1 MERPEKVLING
12 DSLGGEKMRIKIE
25 FETRN
30 EYLPIDYRRK
40 YLSYLKKA
48 IDEYNHDLYIAL
60 YGEGLTSKVFC
71 LSIYF
76 PPKVIIAKDQVVLH
90 SKRLQV
96 TFTTRDLLLGIHLVN
111 AHMARVNKWFPLADS
126 GNELKAVSI
135 IKAEEVTITTNVVHF
150 KILSPLVI
158 RDHDEADGR
167 DWYLTFGD
175 DDFERVWKRNLTTEL
190 QNVFRRDV
198 SRDIEALKIKSIDL
212 RKTVV
217 KNYSIYIACTIGSFV
232 LEGENYLL
240 DYLYKSGIGSRRA
253 MSFGCV
259 DIM

>member
-1 MERPEKVLING
+1 
-12 DSLGGEKMRIKIE
+12 MRIKIE

-30 EYLPIDYRRK
+30 EQLPIDYRRK
-40 YLSYLKKA
+40 FLSYLKGA
-48 IDEYNHDLYIAL
+48 IDEYNHDLYETL
-60 YGEGLTSKVFC
+60 YGTGHSSKAFC

-76 PPKVIIAKDQVVLH
+76 MPKVIITKDQVLLH
-90 SKRLQV
+90 SKRLQA
-96 TFTTRDLLLGIHLVN
+96 TFATRDVLLGIHLVN
-111 AHMARVNKWFPLADS
+111 ALMARLNRWLPLADS
-126 GNELKAVSI
+126 GNELKAVLI
-135 IKAEEVTITTNVVHF
+135 TKTEEVTISTNVVHF

-158 RDHDEADGR
+158 RDHDEKEGK
-167 DWYLTFGD
+167 DWYLTFED

-198 SRDIEALKIKSIDL
+198 SGDIEALKIKSIDL

-217 KNYSIYIACTIGSFV
+217 KSYSIYIACTIGSFV
-232 LEGENYLL
+232 LEGEMYLL

-259 DIM
+259 DIV